1 MVLYRG
7 GARAF
12 CTIAQRRHVARRVE
26 DVFCG
31 GSGKAPLS
39 NAGRLGALYWASGG
53 QGWQLKRYLRDTR
66 PAPWAAMAGL
76 HGAGAS
82 ATGHS
87 ELALADA

>member
-1 MVLYRG
+1 MG

-12 CTIAQRRHVARRVE
+12 CTIAQRRHVRRDALK

-31 GSGKAPLS
+31 GSDKT
-39 NAGRLGALYWASGG
+39 LYWASGG
-53 QGWQLKRYLRDTR
+53 QGWQLKQYLRDTR
-66 PAPWAAMAGL
+66 PGRWTAMVGL
-76 HGAGAS
+76 HGSGAP